1 MADEQKTFE
10 TDYRT
15 ISIKTSDGSTV
26 QGPPAGPSNK
36 PSPPRRARPDGLTGG
51 LRGKTGTTV
60 QGKVNISP
68 NQRVSELFTAQ
79 KGPFV
84 VMVEATFG
92 EVSNKTLFINKDH
105 IIWVEPED

>member
-15 ISIKTSDGSTV
+15 ISIKTSDGS
-26 QGPPAGPSNK
+26 
-36 PSPPRRARPDGLTGG
+36 
-51 LRGKTGTTV
+51 TV